1 MPAANLPQLRAE
13 LDAFARARLT
23 PADFDPVL
31 DVEAELDLDEIT
43 PELFQ
48 VLRLLEPYGI
58 GNHEPAFS
66 ARGVRL
72 IAPPKILKEK
82 HIKLKLKAREDN
94 SGHPYSPQDP
104 GNDEPDKQ
112 ELSAVAILTTPR
124 CHPDG
129 AAIRRTEKAEA
140 SSGQLMRTENRALK
154 TVFDALGWHMAER
167 LQQSPLLAGD
177 AIDIAFTI
185 GHNDHPD
192 FGGLE
197 LTLRDFRP
205 LIQATFTKD

>member
-1 MPAANLPQLRAE
+1 MPSANVVQLRAE
-13 LDAFARARLT
+13 LDAFARTRLT
-23 PADFDPVL
+23 AADFDPVL

-43 PELFQ
+43 PGLFQ
-48 VLRLLEPYGI
+48 ALRLLEPYGT

-66 ARGVRL
+66 ARAVRL
-72 IAPPKILKEK
+72 IAPPKILKDK
-82 HIKLKLKAREDN
+82 HIKLKLKAGEVNAGHEFSPESSGED
-94 SGHPYSPQDP
+94 
-104 GNDEPDKQ
+104 
-112 ELSAVAILTTPR
+112 ELSAVAVLTTPS

-129 AAIRRTEKAEA
+129 AAIRREEKAEA
-140 SSGQLMRTENRALK
+140 KGFQLRTENREPRTGAR

-197 LTLRDFRP
+197 LTLRDFKIP
-205 LIQATFTKD
+205 VAAVEPESH